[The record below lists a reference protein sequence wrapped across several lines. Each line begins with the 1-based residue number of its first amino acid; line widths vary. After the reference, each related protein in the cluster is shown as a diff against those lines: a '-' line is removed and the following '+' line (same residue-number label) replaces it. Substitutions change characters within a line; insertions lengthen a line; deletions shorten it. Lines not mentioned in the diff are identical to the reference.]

1 MNEQYFTEI
10 DMDNHERYFKIPYRL
25 IEDDYFSDLD
35 PLAVMVYGI
44 LTDRVSLSRKNK
56 QHFTDKDGYLYV
68 VATNE
73 EIGKWIKKS
82 EPVVIKLKKQLIEHG
97 LLKEKRQGVRL
108 ANLLYP
114 QKIRTK
120 EILVQELK
128 NIKGGTK
135 EILVQELK
143 NIKGGTKEILVQEL
157 KNVKGGTKE
166 ILVQE
171 LKNVKANQPN
181 NNHPYIT
188 NLIEPEGAGANYIDS
203 IEDAP
208 AENDLGIVHDWIFS
222 EFGRYPTPFEIEDL
236 KYFLQDHSKEV
247 IKLAIKECV
256 GNGKPYFKYLDSI
269 LRDWKQK
276 GLTTVELVENRQK
289 PKRSF
294 SNQERP
300 LRLSDDG
307 FDPRLGF

>member
-1 MNEQYFTEI
+1 MNDQYFTEV

-25 IEDDYFSDLD
+25 IEDDYFSGLD
-35 PLAVMVYGI
+35 PLAVMIYGI
-44 LTDRVSLSRKNK
+44 LIDRVSLSQKNK
-56 QHFTDKDGYLYV
+56 QHFTDKDGHLYV
-68 VATNE
+68 IATNP
-73 EIGKWIKKS
+73 EICSWIKKS
-82 EPVVIKLKKQLIEHG
+82 EPVVIKLKGQLIEHG

-120 EILVQELK
+120 E
-128 NIKGGTK
+128 T
-135 EILVQELK
+135 
-143 NIKGGTKEILVQEL
+143 LVQEL
-157 KNVKGGTKE
+157 KNVKGITKE
-166 ILVQE
+166 TLVQE
-171 LKNVKANQPN
+171 LKNVKTNQPN
-181 NNHPYIT
+181 NNQPDIT
-188 NLIEPEGAGANYIDS
+188 NLTEPEGAGANTLYS

-256 GNGKPYFKYLDSI
+256 GNGKPYFKYLESI

-276 GLTTVELVENRQK
+276 GLVTAELVENRQK
-289 PKRSF
+289 PKRS
-294 SNQERP
+294 SAYQGNT
-300 LRLSDDG
+300 LKLSDDG
-307 FDPRLGF
+307 YNPRLGF

>member
-44 LTDRVSLSRKNK
+44 LTDRISLSRKNK

-143 NIKGGTKEILVQEL
+143 NIKSNQPD
-157 KNVKGGTKE
+157 N
-166 ILVQE
+166 
-171 LKNVKANQPN
+171 NQPN
-181 NNHPYIT
+181 IT
-188 NLIEPEGAGANYIDS
+188 NLNEPDGDGANTLYS

-208 AENDLGIVHDWIFS
+208 PQNDLGIVHDWIFS

-236 KYFLQDHSKEV
+236 KAFLQDHNKEV

-256 GNGKPYFKYLDSI
+256 GNDKPYFKYLSSI

-276 GLTTVELVENRQK
+276 GLVTVELVENRQK
-289 PKRSF
+289 PTRRTNTGSGRVVF
-294 SNQERP
+294 QEYDDP
-300 LRLSDDG
+300 LP
-307 FDPRLGF
+307 F

>member
-44 LTDRVSLSRKNK
+44 LTDRISLSRKNK

-82 EPVVIKLKKQLIEHG
+82 EPVVIKLKRQLIEHG

-120 EILVQELK
+120 ETLVQELK
-128 NIKGGTK
+128 NIKGRTK
-135 EILVQELK
+135 ETLVQELK
-143 NIKGGTKEILVQEL
+143 NIKP
-157 KNVKGGTKE
+157 
-166 ILVQE
+166 
-171 LKNVKANQPN
+171 NQPD

-188 NLIEPEGAGANYIDS
+188 NLSEPEGAGANTLYS

-236 KYFLQDHSKEV
+236 KAFLQDHSKEV

-256 GNGKPYFKYLDSI
+256 GNGKPYFKYLSSI

-276 GLTTVELVENRQK
+276 GLVTAELVENRQK
-289 PKRSF
+289 PSRSSSK
-294 SNQERP
+294 SNGR
-300 LRLSDDG
+300 LKLSDDG
-307 FDPRLGF
+307 YDPRLGF

>member
-44 LTDRVSLSRKNK
+44 LTDRISLSRKNK
-56 QHFTDKDGYLYV
+56 QHFTDRDGYLYV

-82 EPVVIKLKKQLIEHG
+82 EPVVIKLKRQLIEHG

-120 EILVQELK
+120 ETLVQELK
-128 NIKGGTK
+128 NIKGRTK
-135 EILVQELK
+135 ETLVQELK
-143 NIKGGTKEILVQEL
+143 NIKS
-157 KNVKGGTKE
+157 
-166 ILVQE
+166 
-171 LKNVKANQPN
+171 NQPD

-188 NLIEPEGAGANYIDS
+188 NLSEPEGVGANNLYS

-256 GNGKPYFKYLDSI
+256 GNGKPYFKYLESI

-289 PKRSF
+289 PARSNSK
-294 SNQERP
+294 SNGR

>member
-44 LTDRVSLSRKNK
+44 LIDRVSLSRKNK

-82 EPVVIKLKKQLIEHG
+82 EPVVIKLKRQLIEHG

-114 QKIRTK
+114 QKISTK

-143 NIKGGTKEILVQEL
+143 NIKS
-157 KNVKGGTKE
+157 
-166 ILVQE
+166 
-171 LKNVKANQPN
+171 NQPD

-188 NLIEPEGAGANYIDS
+188 NLNEPDGAGANNLYS

-236 KYFLQDHSKEV
+236 KVFLQDHKKEV

-256 GNGKPYFKYLDSI
+256 GNGKPYFKYLESI

-276 GLTTVELVENRQK
+276 GLVTAELVEKRQK
-289 PKRSF
+289 PTRS
-294 SNQERP
+294 SNKSNGR
-300 LRLSDDG
+300 LKLSDDG

>member
-1 MNEQYFTEI
+1 MNDQYFTEV

-25 IEDDYFSDLD
+25 IEDDYFSGLD
-35 PLAVMVYGI
+35 PLAVMIYGI
-44 LTDRVSLSRKNK
+44 LIDRVSLSRKNK
-56 QHFTDKDGYLYV
+56 QHFTDKEGHLYV
-68 VATNE
+68 IATNP
-73 EIGKWIKKS
+73 EICSWIKKS
-82 EPVVIKLKKQLIEHG
+82 EPVVIKLKGQLIEHG

-120 EILVQELK
+120 E
-128 NIKGGTK
+128 T
-135 EILVQELK
+135 
-143 NIKGGTKEILVQEL
+143 LVQEL
-157 KNVKGGTKE
+157 KNVKGITKE
-166 ILVQE
+166 TLVQE
-171 LKNVKANQPN
+171 LKNVKTNQPN
-181 NNHPYIT
+181 NNQPDIT
-188 NLIEPEGAGANYIDS
+188 NLTEPDGAGANYIDS

-256 GNGKPYFKYLDSI
+256 GNGKPYFKYLSSI
-269 LRDWKQK
+269 LRGWKQK

-289 PKRSF
+289 PKRS
-294 SNQERP
+294 SAYQGNA
-300 LRLSDDG
+300 LKLSDDG
-307 FDPRLGF
+307 YNPRLGF

>member
-35 PLAVMVYGI
+35 PLAVMIYGI
-44 LTDRVSLSRKNK
+44 LIDRVSLSRKNK
-56 QHFTDKDGYLYV
+56 QHFTDKEGRLYV

-82 EPVVIKLKKQLIEHG
+82 EPIVIKLKRQLVEHG

-128 NIKGGTK
+128 NIKGRTK

-143 NIKGGTKEILVQEL
+143 NIKG
-157 KNVKGGTKE
+157 
-166 ILVQE
+166 
-171 LKNVKANQPN
+171 NQPDN
-181 NNHPYIT
+181 NQPYIT
-188 NLIEPEGAGANYIDS
+188 TLNEPDGAGDNSLYS

-208 AENDLGIVHDWIFS
+208 PQNDLGIVHDWIFS

-236 KYFLQDHSKEV
+236 KAFLQDHNKEV

-256 GNGKPYFKYLDSI
+256 GNGKPYFKYLSSI

-276 GLTTVELVENRQK
+276 GLVTVELVENRQK
-289 PKRSF
+289 PTRRTNTGSDRVVF
-294 SNQERP
+294 QEYDDP
-300 LRLSDDG
+300 LP
-307 FDPRLGF
+307 F

>member
-44 LTDRVSLSRKNK
+44 LTDRISLSRKNK

-82 EPVVIKLKKQLIEHG
+82 EPVVIKLKRQLIEHG

-120 EILVQELK
+120 ETLVQELK
-128 NIKGGTK
+128 NIKGRTK
-135 EILVQELK
+135 ETLVQELK
-143 NIKGGTKEILVQEL
+143 NIKS
-157 KNVKGGTKE
+157 
-166 ILVQE
+166 
-171 LKNVKANQPN
+171 NQPD

-188 NLIEPEGAGANYIDS
+188 NLSEPDGAGVNNLYS

-222 EFGRYPTPFEIEDL
+222 EFGQYPTPFEIKDL
-236 KYFLQDHSKEV
+236 KVFLQDHKKEV

-256 GNGKPYFKYLDSI
+256 GNGKPYFKYLESI

-276 GLTTVELVENRQK
+276 GLVTVELVENRKK
-289 PKRSF
+289 PTRSNSK
-294 SNQERP
+294 SNGR
-300 LRLSDDG
+300 LKLSDDG

>member
-44 LTDRVSLSRKNK
+44 LTDRISLSRKNK
-56 QHFTDKDGYLYV
+56 QHFTDRDGYLYV

-82 EPVVIKLKKQLIEHG
+82 EPVVIKLKRQLIEHD

-120 EILVQELK
+120 ETLVQELK

-135 EILVQELK
+135 ETLVQELK
-143 NIKGGTKEILVQEL
+143 NIKP
-157 KNVKGGTKE
+157 
-166 ILVQE
+166 
-171 LKNVKANQPN
+171 NQPD

-188 NLIEPEGAGANYIDS
+188 NLSEPEGAGANTLYS

-236 KYFLQDHSKEV
+236 KAFLQDHSKEV

-256 GNGKPYFKYLDSI
+256 GNGKPYFKYLESI

-276 GLTTVELVENRQK
+276 GLVTTELVENRQR
-289 PKRSF
+289 PSRSSGK
-294 SNQERP
+294 SNGR
-300 LRLSDDG
+300 LKLSDDG

>member
-44 LTDRVSLSRKNK
+44 LTDRISLSRKNK

-82 EPVVIKLKKQLIEHG
+82 EPVVIKLKRQLIEHG

-120 EILVQELK
+120 ETLVQELK
-128 NIKGGTK
+128 NIKGRTK
-135 EILVQELK
+135 ETLVQKLK
-143 NIKGGTKEILVQEL
+143 NIKS
-157 KNVKGGTKE
+157 
-166 ILVQE
+166 
-171 LKNVKANQPN
+171 NQPD

-188 NLIEPEGAGANYIDS
+188 NLSEPDGAGANNLYS

-236 KYFLQDHSKEV
+236 KAFLQDHKKEV

-256 GNGKPYFKYLDSI
+256 GNGKPYFKYLESI

-276 GLTTVELVENRQK
+276 GLVTAELVENRQK
-289 PKRSF
+289 PTRSSGK
-294 SNQERP
+294 SNGC
-300 LRLSDDG
+300 LKLSDDG

>member
-25 IEDDYFSDLD
+25 IEDDYFVKLD
-35 PLAVMVYGI
+35 PLAIMVYGI
-44 LTDRVSLSRKNK
+44 LIDRVSLSRKNK
-56 QHFTDKDGYLYV
+56 QHFTDKEGRLYV

-82 EPVVIKLKKQLIEHG
+82 EPIVIKLKRQLVEHG

-120 EILVQELK
+120 ETLVQELKNIKVGTKETLVQELK
-128 NIKGGTK
+128 NIKG
-135 EILVQELK
+135 
-143 NIKGGTKEILVQEL
+143 
-157 KNVKGGTKE
+157 
-166 ILVQE
+166 
-171 LKNVKANQPN
+171 NQPDN
-181 NNHPYIT
+181 NQPYIT
-188 NLIEPEGAGANYIDS
+188 NLSEPDGAGANYIDS

-236 KYFLQDHSKEV
+236 KVFLQDHKKEV
-247 IKLAIKECV
+247 IRLAIKECV
-256 GNGKPYFKYLDSI
+256 GNGKPYFKYLESI

-276 GLTTVELVENRQK
+276 GLVTAELVENRKK
-289 PKRSF
+289 PTRSSGK
-294 SNQERP
+294 SNGR
-300 LRLSDDG
+300 LKLSDDG

>member
-1 MNEQYFTEI
+1 M
-10 DMDNHERYFKIPYRL
+10 
-25 IEDDYFSDLD
+25 
-35 PLAVMVYGI
+35 
-44 LTDRVSLSRKNK
+44 
-56 QHFTDKDGYLYV
+56 
-68 VATNE
+68 
-73 EIGKWIKKS
+73 KKS

-128 NIKGGTK
+128 NIKS
-135 EILVQELK
+135 
-143 NIKGGTKEILVQEL
+143 
-157 KNVKGGTKE
+157 
-166 ILVQE
+166 
-171 LKNVKANQPN
+171 NQPD

-188 NLIEPEGAGANYIDS
+188 NLIEPEGVGANNLYS

-247 IKLAIKECV
+247 TKLAIKECV
-256 GNGKPYFKYLDSI
+256 GNGKPYFKYLESI
-269 LRDWKQK
+269 L
-276 GLTTVELVENRQK
+276 
-289 PKRSF
+289 
-294 SNQERP
+294 
-300 LRLSDDG
+300 
-307 FDPRLGF
+307 

>member
-44 LTDRVSLSRKNK
+44 LTDRISLSRKNK
-56 QHFTDKDGYLYV
+56 QHFTDRDGYLYV

-82 EPVVIKLKKQLIEHG
+82 EPVVIKLKRQLIEHG

-120 EILVQELK
+120 ETLVQELKNIRGRTKETLVQELK
-128 NIKGGTK
+128 NIKS
-135 EILVQELK
+135 
-143 NIKGGTKEILVQEL
+143 
-157 KNVKGGTKE
+157 
-166 ILVQE
+166 
-171 LKNVKANQPN
+171 NQPD

-188 NLIEPEGAGANYIDS
+188 NLSEPDGAGANNLYS

-208 AENDLGIVHDWIFS
+208 AENDLGIVYNWIFS

-256 GNGKPYFKYLDSI
+256 GNGKPYFKYLESI

-294 SNQERP
+294 SNQEGP